1 MGQDLSLSDL
11 DDLDIGLVKQYED
24 HIIDIK
30 PDEEN
35 PRWKVNI
42 VISQDILKPYIRL
55 RTRKGEPLVKVKDS
69 ISSTL
74 VDFTDFTELFLT
86 GETESFPKPSSKDEL
101 RAFDDQIFVTGTR
114 SVQVSLKKVS
124 RTRSIPDLSTLR
136 KKAKAPCR
144 PKFFDRL
151 LNTVKLS
158 KKSKSSST
166 LSSPSELFGT
176 SFDEDEEADTFIKEN
191 VVNQNSI
198 EEITQ
203 IEVDGFQLH
212 QLEEGIRNKELSS
225 ETSDKNL
232 DESSKKLKRKS
243 KEKRSSK
250 SRNSDKTVTEEE
262 KSSPENRISG
272 SSEKSVEQS
281 ENKTETATD
290 ICSEKNQLER
300 SLSEE
305 SQPTPLKTF
314 ERSLSTEAST
324 QSTPSSP
331 QTKGIVR
338 ERLERFRRLNE
349 RGNRDP
355 RIRRSMSVPNSPDLH
370 RHNMSA
376 NDEHCI
382 LFKKVETKLKKDPN
396 MSDEES
402 GQFGGVAV
410 KPGYVKALVFQI
422 NKNKTNKTEGLSLLS
437 ENGDKI
443 IDSKNVNGDCNSV
456 QSDVSHTTFN
466 NESASSSNRNS
477 IKSSDC
483 GGTSDTTS
491 SGQDKTENE
500 SGFVSE
506 GICMDAEKLFDSS
519 WSESD
524 DDFMSDSDDESVKP
538 GETSSATTESDNKGF
553 TDSTEVSGPPKDKIQ
568 QIVEELLSTEK
579 AYVERLKLLDQT
591 FQFRVVQEN
600 KIHNFLPDGVIPQ
613 MFSNVQ
619 SIYQFHND
627 FLLPQIKDRVEN
639 WSPESKIGD
648 MMKQYAPLL
657 KMYTEYVKNFD
668 NAMNLITVWS
678 EKSPKFASIVKEI
691 QMTPEC
697 GSLTLQHHMLGP
709 VQRIPRYEMLLKD
722 YLRRLP
728 EDAADREDA
737 QVALELVTTAACHSN
752 EAMKKIDSF
761 NKLLEIM
768 RKIDTSENLIS
779 PTRELVREGRII
791 KISARGGE
799 RLERF
804 LFLFNDLMLICFEPL
819 LGSYK
824 IKSQL
829 EMDGMEIMER
839 TDKCLRWILEGESID
854 IPNTFYVKSRQ
865 KIIQF
870 LDENSNGEPSG
881 WCETIRKAIEKY
893 KRRQSLKSTEIQR
906 NSKGMTDVELGK
918 VAPKWIKDDEVTM
931 CMKCTAKFTALRR
944 RHHCRACGDVVCGRC
959 SSKKVP
965 LRYDNNH
972 LNRVCDD
979 CYHLLRN
986 DEEEPVTPT
995 HDKSS
1000 TKKKNILQINA
1011 SDPQYSQDIYIQA
1024 HQDPYAITSLPLPG
1038 HVVEDVDKVEHLD
1051 RENLFKISHKRTNL
1065 YLSSETTASK
1075 ERWMHVLSKVVMAE
1089 IPEDVEDISKRD
1101 SSHST
1106 SSNESFENTESEQS
1120 HL

>member
-1 MGQDLSLSDL
+1 MDNS
-11 DDLDIGLVKQYED
+11 
-24 HIIDIK
+24 
-30 PDEEN
+30 EN
-35 PRWKVNI
+35 SEK
-42 VISQDILKPYIRL
+42 
-55 RTRKGEPLVKVKDS
+55 
-69 ISSTL
+69 
-74 VDFTDFTELFLT
+74 

>member
-1 MGQDLSLSDL
+1 MLC
-11 DDLDIGLVKQYED
+11 VK
-24 HIIDIK
+24 K
-30 PDEEN
+30 S
-35 PRWKVNI
+35 RV
-42 VISQDILKPYIRL
+42 V
-55 RTRKGEPLVKVKDS
+55 S
-69 ISSTL
+69 ITMDNS
-74 VDFTDFTELFLT
+74 EK

-136 KKAKAPCR
+136 KKSKAPCR

-151 LNTVKLS
+151 LNTVKLA
-158 KKSKSSST
+158 KKSRSSST
-166 LSSPSELFGT
+166 LSSPPKLYGS

-191 VVNQNSI
+191 VVSQNSI

-203 IEVDGFQLH
+203 LDVDGFQLH
-212 QLEEGIRNKELSS
+212 LLEEGIKNKELLSQ
-225 ETSDKNL
+225 TSDENL
-232 DESSKKLKRKS
+232 HESSKKFKRKS

-250 SRNSDKTVTEEE
+250 SRNSDKTVKEEE
-262 KSSPENRISG
+262 KSFPDNRNSD
-272 SSEKSVEQS
+272 SSEKSVKQSENSDSSEKSIKQSENSDSSEKSVKQS
-281 ENKTETATD
+281 ENKIETETD
-290 ICSEKNQLER
+290 ICSEGNQRER

-305 SQPTPLKTF
+305 SYTTPHKTF
-314 ERSLSTEAST
+314 ERSLSTESST

-331 QTKGIVR
+331 QTTGIVR
-338 ERLERFRRLNE
+338 DRLERFRRLNE

-355 RIRRSMSVPNSPDLH
+355 RIRRSMSVPNSPDLK
-370 RHNMSA
+370 RMNISTS
-376 NDEHCI
+376 DEHCI
-382 LFKKVETKLKKDPN
+382 LFKKVEDKFKKVPN
-396 MSDEES
+396 MSEEDPDPY
-402 GQFGGVAV
+402 GGVKV
-410 KPGYVKALVFQI
+410 QPGYVKALVSQI

-437 ENGDKI
+437 ENENKI
-443 IDSKNVNGDCNSV
+443 IDSKNVNGDCNSI

-477 IKSSDC
+477 LKSSDC

-524 DDFMSDSDDESVKP
+524 EDFMSDSDDESVKP
-538 GETSSATTESDNKGF
+538 DETSSPTTESDDKGF

-627 FLLPQIKDRVEN
+627 FLLPQIKERVEK

-678 EKSPKFASIVKEI
+678 EKSPKFASIIKEI

-881 WCETIRKAIEKY
+881 WCETIRKTIEKY
-893 KRRQSLKSTEIQR
+893 KRRQSSKSTEIQR

-931 CMKCTAKFTALRR
+931 CMKCTAKFTAIRR

-1000 TKKKNILQINA
+1000 KKKNILQINA
-1011 SDPQYSQDIYIQA
+1011 SDPSVLSGYLHLSTDKGKSWHRRWVAVHHNFVMYTFKA

-1065 YLSSETTASK
+1065 YLSSETTTSK
-1075 ERWMHVLSKVVMAE
+1075 ERWMFVLSKVVMAE

-1101 SSHST
+1101 SSHSS
-1106 SSNESFENTESEQS
+1106 SSNEFYENTESEQS